1 MVTINPIEA
10 AQIRPLSVHEVRAD
24 DITCRIVENVD
35 ALEVADWH
43 RVCAPHDALMDP
55 RLLGAVQTAAPAD
68 NGFWYLTFYNAAQ
81 EPIAAVCVSLF
92 VIDGAMFAKPWARRV
107 FGGVRWLFPSYLKF
121 RVLFCGLPLST
132 GCSHLRLAPGVD
144 PAAVMNALDRE
155 LNNLRSLQ
163 RAWLIVGKEF
173 DSDELGHAD
182 HLIRLGY
189 LRVDSLPMNTFRHRY
204 ASFDAFLA
212 DVRSHYR
219 YKINRSRKKFAK
231 AGLKVEH
238 LSDPDV
244 ILRLYTPELHQLYVD
259 VVSKAEHKLEILSH
273 QFFVELARRFGS
285 QVSLT
290 VVRQGERIVAYG
302 WGLKTGDTYRNLFV
316 GIDYA
321 HNDESDIYFN
331 LMMQDLDYGL
341 RQGASPL
348 LVGQTSDVFKSRLGC
363 QAEPRFVYIKA
374 TAWWLHWSIR
384 ATKEWFFPPFAPPPP
399 RDILKPADGVDLPES
414 DDEEA

>member
-1 MVTINPIEA
+1 MVSSITTNTLDIGTPMA
-10 AQIRPLSVHEVRAD
+10 APAGE
-24 DITCRIVENVD
+24 ITCRIAENVD
-35 ALEVADWH
+35 ALDLADWH
-43 RVCAPHDALMDP
+43 RVCDPDDALMDP
-55 RLLGAVQTAAPAD
+55 RLLGAVQASAPKD
-68 NGFWYLTFYNAAQ
+68 NRFWYLTFYNTAQ
-81 EPIAAVCVSLF
+81 EPIAAACVSLF
-92 VIDGAMFAKPWARRV
+92 VIDGAMFAKPWARHLLGYTRCI
-107 FGGVRWLFPSYLKF
+107 FPRYLKF

-132 GCSHLRLAPGVD
+132 GCSHLRLAPGAD
-144 PAAVMNALDRE
+144 AGAVMTALDRE
-155 LNNLRSLQ
+155 LNKLRRQQ
-163 RAWLIVGKEF
+163 RAWLVVAKEF
-173 DSDELGHAD
+173 DSDERGHAD
-182 HLIRLGY
+182 HLTGLGY

-219 YKINRSRKKFAK
+219 YKINRSRKKFTK

-238 LSDPDV
+238 LTDTDA

-273 QFFVELARRFGS
+273 QFFVELVRKFGS

-316 GIDYA
+316 GIDYTL
-321 HNDESDIYFN
+321 NDESDVYFN
-331 LMMQDLDYGL
+331 LMMHDLDYGL
-341 RQGASPL
+341 RQGACPL

-384 ATKEWFFPPFAPPPP
+384 ATKDWFFPPFAPPPP
-399 RDILKPADGVDLPES
+399 RDLLKPADGVESSTGEES
-414 DDEEA
+414 D